1 MNYKYL
7 IHYLV
12 ELGIILL
19 DGLKHVRDEEETN
32 CGAQESVVD
41 TVDAT
46 DIRASNLRVMIV
58 NSEWSAEILKNT
70 GETILPWLR
79 DKVTGLADDE
89 AYRLHALI
97 MKSQGKEEWYN
108 PINEGL

>member
-1 MNYKYL
+1 M
-7 IHYLV
+7 
-12 ELGIILL
+12 L

-58 NSEWSAEILKNT
+58 NSEWSDEILKNA
-70 GETILPWLR
+70 GEAILPWLR
-79 DKVTGLADDE
+79 DKMTGLTDDE

-97 MKSQGKEEWYN
+97 MKSQGEDGWYDHN
-108 PINEGL
+108 NEGL